1 MDKDDFTDKMKP
13 QDDRRR
19 DDPEEQL
26 WAGNYSVKDM
36 YGTWIITAVLSVT
49 ALVVAGVFFL
59 AMIPVVLG
67 VVAVVAVIWIFLLC
81 RLAWRKW
88 SVQYE
93 LTTQRFVH
101 QSGILSRTTDRIEV
115 IDIDDV
121 TFNQSIFDRM
131 FGVGTI
137 TVTSSDRTHPT
148 LVLDGIEDV
157 KRVADL
163 IDGARRKERIR
174 RGIHI
179 EAV

>member
-1 MDKDDFTDKMKP
+1 
-13 QDDRRR
+13 
-19 DDPEEQL
+19 
-26 WAGNYSVKDM
+26 
-36 YGTWIITAVLSVT
+36 IITAVLSAA
-49 ALVVAGVFFL
+49 ALIVAIVFFL
-59 AMIPVVLG
+59 AALPVLIGVVG
-67 VVAVVAVIWIFLLC
+67 VVALIWIFLLA
-81 RLAWRKW
+81 RLLWRKW

-101 QSGILSRTTDRIEV
+101 QHGILNRTTDRIEV

-121 TFNQSIFDRM
+121 TFTQSIFDRM